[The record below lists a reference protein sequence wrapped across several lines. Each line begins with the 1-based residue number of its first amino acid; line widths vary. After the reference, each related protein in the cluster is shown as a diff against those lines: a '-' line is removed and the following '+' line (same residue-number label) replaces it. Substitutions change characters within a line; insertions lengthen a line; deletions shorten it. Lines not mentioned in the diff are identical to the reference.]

1 MPATRRREFSF
12 LVWIEMSKTIE
23 LIGRYEGEKFRF
35 NNPGGDT
42 TIIGSIRL
50 VGDSKDLAKRFGV
63 DDPDVWLTVKGEGL
77 ELVPSSTYRFL
88 GTFSSYF
95 NRYQQ
100 KQEKQFHFRTYVE
113 HVPQDPEGLV
123 KYLTENGRGHGIGP
137 AKAKKLV
144 AHFGPEQVLTI
155 CRTEPHQVSVVA
167 NIDSEQSESFSLL
180 LLSKQATENARIE
193 IDAILKGHKFPR
205 TLGVKLVKQFGN
217 EAANIVR
224 NDPYVLMQ
232 FPRVGFK
239 LADALYIALGKDP
252 ASIDRQALYL
262 WYSMASDISG
272 HSWFLASDI
281 VGKLRECVGPNA
293 DYREAIKRGKEMGQT
308 DPDHYG
314 AIASIRSDGPDGP
327 VQSSGNT
334 LWLAEGKVASQ
345 EQWLAE
351 LIAVTVKEAKACLS
365 A

>member
-1 MPATRRREFSF
+1 
-12 LVWIEMSKTIE
+12 MSKTIE

-35 NNPGGDT
+35 ANPGQDPVT
-42 TIIGSIRL
+42 IGSIRL
-50 VGDSKDLAKRFGV
+50 VGDSKELAKRHGV
-63 DDPDVWLTVKGEGL
+63 DDPDVWLTVKGEGTDL
-77 ELVPSSTYRFL
+77 LPSSTYRFL
-88 GTFSSYF
+88 GTFASYF

-113 HVPQDPEGLV
+113 HVPQDPDGLV
-123 KYLTENGRGHGIGP
+123 KYLAENGRGNGIGP

-144 AHFGPEQVLTI
+144 AHFGAENVLTI
-155 CRTEPHQVSVVA
+155 CRTEPSQVCSIVG
-167 NIDSEQSESFSLL
+167 IDQEQAESFSLL
-180 LLSKQATENARIE
+180 LRTKQATENARIE

-205 TLGVKLVKQFGN
+205 TLGVKLVKAFGN

-224 NDPYVLMQ
+224 NDPYCLMQ

-252 ASIDRQALYL
+252 SSIDRQALYL

-272 HSWFLASDI
+272 HSWFLASET

-293 DYREAIKRGKEMGQT
+293 DYREAIKRGRELGQS
-308 DPDHYG
+308 DPEHYG
-314 AIASIRSDGPDGP
+314 AIASVRSDGADGSI
-327 VQSSGNT
+327 QASGNT

-351 LIAVTVKEAKACLS
+351 LVAVTVKESKLCLQS
-365 A
+365 